1 LVLALERFV
10 AERGLGRVF
19 TAPCDVVFS
28 EHDVLQPDI
37 FFIAEERRHIITEK
51 NIWGAPDLVVEV
63 VSPSTEERD
72 RIAKLGVY
80 ARYGVKEYWL
90 VELEDRKVK
99 VLRLGEGGYE
109 TAGIY
114 GEEDFLESPLLE
126 GLKVNLKGIFE
137 RL

>member
-1 LVLALERFV
+1 
-10 AERGLGRVF
+10 
-19 TAPCDVVFS
+19 
-28 EHDVLQPDI
+28 
-37 FFIAEERRHIITEK
+37 
-51 NIWGAPDLVVEV
+51 VVEII
-63 VSPSTEERD
+63 SPSTEERD